1 MSQNLQRWGTCLQP
15 AWRWEEWKLYP
26 ALIQRLQRALAP
38 GCPPPEGPGWSP
50 TDGREIKSCLLP
62 QSGSNCFPRFKTTT
76 LPALTNVPNSFLI
89 LRCQRSSI
97 VSKGKRGRRRG
108 REASMGER
116 NTDGLPFVGT
126 PTGNRTHKAC
136 ALTRNRTHS
145 L

>member
-1 MSQNLQRWGTCLQP
+1 MEPDRWARNQVLFASTEWLQLFSQV
-15 AWRWEEWKLYP
+15 
-26 ALIQRLQRALAP
+26 
-38 GCPPPEGPGWSP
+38 
-50 TDGREIKSCLLP
+50 
-62 QSGSNCFPRFKTTT
+62 FKTTT

-136 ALTRNRTHS
+136 ALTRNGTHS